1 VFFSRDREFWDMAE
15 LKLVVSDPDTG
26 DTYQTEL
33 DGQDANRF
41 IGRSIGEEVDG
52 SVVGLSE
59 STLKLTGGSDAAGR
73 PMREDVSG
81 SNLKQLLLEGGVG
94 YHPEKDGERRRVTVR
109 GAEFSEESAQVNA
122 KVVGDEDVAAAFGDD
137 ADE

>member
-1 VFFSRDREFWDMAE
+1 MAE

-59 STLKLTGGSDAAGR
+59 STLELTGGSDAAGR

-109 GAEFSEESAQVNA
+109 GAEFSEDSAQVNA

>member
-1 VFFSRDREFWDMAE
+1 MAE

-26 DTYQTEL
+26 NTYQTEV

-41 IGRSIGEEVDG
+41 IGRSLGEEVDAD
-52 SVVGLSE
+52 VVGLSE
-59 STLKLTGGSDAAGR
+59 STLQLTGGSDAAGR
-73 PMREDVSG
+73 PMREDVAG

-122 KVVGDEDVAAAFGDD
+122 KVIGDEDVAAAFGEGDD
-137 ADE
+137 ESEE

>member
-1 VFFSRDREFWDMAE
+1 MAE

-26 DTYQTEL
+26 KTYQTDV

-41 IGRSIGEEVDG
+41 LGRSLGEEVDG

-59 STLKLTGGSDAAGR
+59 STLELTGGSDAAGR

-122 KVVGDEDVAAAFGDD
+122 KVVGDEDVAAAFGEGDD
-137 ADE
+137 EDEE

>member
-1 VFFSRDREFWDMAE
+1 MAE

-26 DTYQTEL
+26 NTYQTEV

-41 IGRSIGEEVDG
+41 LGRSLGDEVEGD
-52 SVVGLSE
+52 VVGLSA
-59 STLKLTGGSDAAGR
+59 STLELTGGSDAAGR
-73 PMREDVSG
+73 PMRADVPG

-94 YHPEKDGERRRVTVR
+94 FEPEKDGERRRVTVR

-122 KVVGDEDVAAAFGDD
+122 KVIGDEDVAAAFGDD
-137 ADE
+137 EE

>member
-1 VFFSRDREFWDMAE
+1 MAE

-26 DTYQTEL
+26 DTYQTEV

-41 IGRSIGEEVDG
+41 IGRSLGEEVDG
-52 SVVGLSE
+52 DVVGLSE

-73 PMREDVSG
+73 PMREDVAG
-81 SNLKQLLLEGGVG
+81 SDLKQLLLEGGVG

-122 KVVGDEDVAAAFGDD
+122 KAVGDEDVAAAFGEG
-137 ADE
+137 ADEDEE

>member
-1 VFFSRDREFWDMAE
+1 MAE

-59 STLKLTGGSDAAGR
+59 STLELTGGSDAAGR

-122 KVVGDEDVAAAFGDD
+122 KVIGDEDVAAAFGDD

>member
-1 VFFSRDREFWDMAE
+1 MAE

-26 DTYQTEL
+26 NTYQTDV

-41 IGRSIGEEVDG
+41 IGRSLGEEVDG
-52 SVVGLSE
+52 DVVGLSE
-59 STLKLTGGSDAAGR
+59 STLQLTGGSDAAGR

-122 KVVGDEDVAAAFGDD
+122 KVVGVEDVAAAFGEGDD
-137 ADE
+137 ESEE

>member
-1 VFFSRDREFWDMAE
+1 MAE

-26 DTYQTEL
+26 NTYQTEV

-41 IGRSIGEEVDG
+41 IGRSLGEEVDG
-52 SVVGLSE
+52 DVVGLSE
-59 STLKLTGGSDAAGR
+59 STLQLTGGSDAAGR
-73 PMREDVSG
+73 PMREDVAG

-122 KVVGDEDVAAAFGDD
+122 KVVGDEDVAAAFGEGDD
-137 ADE
+137 ESEE

>member
-1 VFFSRDREFWDMAE
+1 MAE

-26 DTYQTEL
+26 ATYQTEV

-52 SVVGLSE
+52 GVVGLSE
-59 STLKLTGGSDAAGR
+59 STLELTGGSDAAGR
-73 PMREDVSG
+73 PMRGDVPG
-81 SNLKQLLLEGGVG
+81 ANLEQLMLEGGVG
-94 YHPEKDGERRRVTVR
+94 YHPEKEGERRRVTVR

-122 KVVGDEDVAAAFGDD
+122 KVVGDEDVAAAFGEGDDD
-137 ADE
+137 AEE

>member
-1 VFFSRDREFWDMAE
+1 MAE

-26 DTYQTEL
+26 NTYQTEV

-41 IGRSIGEEVDG
+41 LGRSLGDEVDG
-52 SVVGLSE
+52 DVVGLSE

-81 SNLKQLLLEGGVG
+81 SSLKELLLEGGVG

-122 KVVGDEDVAAAFGDD
+122 KVIGDEDVAAAFGEG
-137 ADE
+137 ADEDEE